1 MDPVV
6 AKKIADLEELV
17 GTLQKT
23 ITNLS
28 GDFYKNN
35 FTSSIT
41 FNKDAVF
48 YTRLK
53 VPHYDSA
60 PTVSEVGDII
70 EVGGVLYIC
79 TAVGGVFTKV
89 GAQ

>member
-1 MDPVV
+1 MDPLS
-6 AKKIADLEELV
+6 AKRIADLEELV
-17 GTLQKT
+17 GVLQKT
-23 ITNLS
+23 INNIS
-28 GDFYKNN
+28 GDYYKNN
-35 FTSSIT
+35 FTSSISY
-41 FNKDAVF
+41 NKDAIF

-53 VPHYDSA
+53 VPHYDVA

-79 TAVGGVFTKV
+79 TATGGTFTKV